1 MNSITHVSS
10 ATFSR
15 EVVQS
20 RVPVLVDFYADWCG
34 PCRMLAPTLERLAV
48 EFSGKAKIVKV
59 NVDEEP
65 ELANRFQVA
74 SIPTLV
80 FLVGG
85 KVVSTTSGLAPESGL
100 RQALNQL
107 IGASSSPTRRIG

>member
-1 MNSITHVSS
+1 
-10 ATFSR
+10 
-15 EVVQS
+15 
-20 RVPVLVDFYADWCG
+20 
-34 PCRMLAPTLERLAV
+34 MLAPTLEQLAA

-85 KVVSTTSGLAPESGL
+85 KVVRTTSGLTPENGL
-100 RQALNQL
+100 RQALHQL
-107 IGASSSPTRRIG
+107 IGATRIPTRRVG